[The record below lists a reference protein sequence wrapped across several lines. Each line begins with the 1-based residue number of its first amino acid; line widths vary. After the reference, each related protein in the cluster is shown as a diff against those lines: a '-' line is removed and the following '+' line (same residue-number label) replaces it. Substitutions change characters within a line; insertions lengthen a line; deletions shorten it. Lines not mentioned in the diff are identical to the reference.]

1 MAPGLLSG
9 RDGNGLGDGD
19 EDRNRNRTTD
29 LKRIEQMVIL
39 VLNCGS
45 SSIKYQ
51 VIDMEQASSNL
62 LAKGLVDRIGQPE
75 GLLTHKP
82 VGREKFELRQ
92 PIPDHTTGI
101 RLVLDSLT
109 DPTHGVIASLDEV
122 KAVGHRVAHGGEFF
136 PESCLVTEEV
146 KEKIRSLF
154 EIAPLHNPANLEGVL
169 SIEKVLPGTPQVCVF
184 DTSFHQTIPAVNY
197 MYALPHLYYDK
208 YRVRKYGFHGTSH
221 KYVARVG
228 AEFAGLDFAA
238 SKIITCHIGNG
249 GSVTAV
255 LNGKSHDTSM
265 GFSPLDGLVMG
276 TRCGQVDASAIT
288 FIGEKEGMS
297 YAELNTMM
305 NKQSGVQGMTDLSS
319 DMRDIDAAYEA
330 GNERAILARDMYY
343 GRIRKFV
350 GQYAADMGGM
360 DLIVFTG
367 GVGENSDDMRQFVCT
382 GLEFMGV
389 EFDREANKGVRGQN
403 KILSKPGSRVKVAVI
418 ETNEELVI
426 ATDTYNIV
434 K

>member
-1 MAPGLLSG
+1 
-9 RDGNGLGDGD
+9 
-19 EDRNRNRTTD
+19 
-29 LKRIEQMVIL
+29 MVIL

-51 VIDMEQASSNL
+51 VIDMEAASSKL
-62 LAKGLVDRIGQPE
+62 LAKGIVERIGLPE
-75 GLLTHKP
+75 GDLVHKP
-82 VGREKFELRQ
+82 VGKEPFELRQ

-101 RLVLDSLT
+101 RLVLDALT
-109 DPTHGVIASLDEV
+109 DPQHGVIRSLDEV
-122 KAVGHRVAHGGEFF
+122 KAVGHRVAHGGEYF

-169 SIEKVLPGTPQVCVF
+169 SIEKVLPGVPQVTVF

-197 MYALPHLYYDK
+197 MYALPRAYYDK

-221 KYVARVG
+221 RYVARIG
-228 AEFAGLDFAA
+228 AELAGLDFEN

-249 GSVTAV
+249 ASVTAV
-255 LNGKSHDTSM
+255 LNGKSFDTSM

-276 TRCGQVDASAIT
+276 TRCGSVDASAVT
-288 FIGEKEGMS
+288 YIGEKEGMT
-297 YAELNTMM
+297 YAELNEMM
-305 NKQSGVQGMTDLSS
+305 NKRSGVLGLTGLSS
-319 DMRDIDAAYEA
+319 DMRDIDHAYDE
-330 GNERAILARDMYY
+330 GNPEAILARDMHYR
-343 GRIRKFV
+343 RIKKFV
-350 GQYAADMGGM
+350 GEYAAEMGGV

-367 GVGENSDDMRQFVCT
+367 GVGENSSEMRESVCE

-389 EFDREANKGVRGQN
+389 HFDKAANQGARGVN
-403 KILSKPGSRVKVAVI
+403 KMLSTPDSKVKVAMI
-418 ETNEELVI
+418 ATNEELVI
-426 ATDTYNIV
+426 ATDTYNLV